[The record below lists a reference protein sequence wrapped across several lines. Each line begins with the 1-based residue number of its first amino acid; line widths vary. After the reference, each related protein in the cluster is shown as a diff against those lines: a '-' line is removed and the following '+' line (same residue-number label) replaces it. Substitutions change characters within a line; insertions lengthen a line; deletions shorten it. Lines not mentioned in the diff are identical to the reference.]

1 MKNINVRIDDIEVRP
16 YKGFENKDGTYEI
29 VKWQKD
35 SLGKDYCYVISF
47 AKKSGGDYDKDY
59 DIVSVGKRPW
69 ELNDDDQKNYNV
81 IVKMFFE
88 LIEKF

>member
-1 MKNINVRIDDIEVRP
+1 MKNINIRIDDIEVRP
-16 YKGFENKDGTYEI
+16 YRTFENKNDMYEI
-29 VKWQKD
+29 IKWQKD
-35 SLGKDYCYVISF
+35 SIGKDYCYVISF
-47 AKKSGGDYDKDY
+47 AKKSGDDY
-59 DIVSVGKRPW
+59 DIISVGKRPW